1 MASTTPS
8 HCTTSSTASP
18 ARSLRKRST
27 PSPLSPPLAPDG
39 VLFGATILGQGVPH
53 NWFGSLLMG
62 LYNKKG
68 IFGNTGDS
76 VEGLKEALGLAFEEW
91 EVTVVGVVALFEA
104 RRPRV
109 VKD

>member
-1 MASTTPS
+1 
-8 HCTTSSTASP
+8 
-18 ARSLRKRST
+18 
-27 PSPLSPPLAPDG
+27 
-39 VLFGATILGQGVPH
+39 
-53 NWFGSLLMG
+53 MG